1 MPINTRQHAKVREIR
16 FSNPPVNAL
25 SIRSGLCREF
35 TAAITAAL
43 ADTAVESIIVTGEG
57 AIFSGGADIADFE
70 GDPQSLNVFRDL
82 LNGIERASKPIVM
95 AIRGLSLGGGLELA
109 LVGHYRIASADA
121 QFGLPEVT
129 LGLLPGGGGTQRLPR
144 LVGARRGLQMMLSGK
159 PIRADAALAAGLI
172 DSVCDGDP
180 AEQAL
185 QFIASGKARVVRP
198 TGALAVPADLSEAI
212 AAARK
217 EAVTLAS
224 RHILT
229 AASAALTSDL
239 DSALATEARLFEE
252 LKASEPSQ
260 ALRHIFFGQRLVS
273 RLPAGLQATPK
284 TIDKVSIVGGGLM
297 GTGIAIALL
306 KAGLEVQLVEPRSEA
321 REKAAATVAATL
333 QKDVDKGRLTP
344 TELSKR
350 LQNFATRVRIEEAG
364 GADLFIE
371 AVYEDMDVKLET
383 FRALDRTAAAGAIL
397 ASNTSALD
405 LNRLAAGISRPQDV
419 VGLHFFSPA
428 NIMRLVE
435 IIRGTQTS
443 PETLATAMRFTKRIG
458 KIGVFSGVC
467 DGFIG
472 NRLFEEYL
480 RQAYFLLEEGALPQQ
495 VDRALEAW
503 GMAMGPFRTLDL
515 AGGDVGWSVR
525 KRRARE
531 QPDRPYSAIPD
542 RVCELER
549 FGQKTRAG
557 FYLYADG
564 RTAQVDPL
572 IDELVVG
579 ESARLGVVRRSISDA
594 EIVDRCLLALINEGA
609 KVLAEGIAYRP
620 VDIDIVYVNGY
631 GFSAERGGP
640 MFQGDVRGMASVLQ
654 AIRRFA
660 TGRHGWAWEPA
671 RLIVELADRG
681 GSFASLN
688 G

>member
-1 MPINTRQHAKVREIR
+1 MPINTRQHAKVCEIR

-43 ADTAVESIIVTGEG
+43 ADTAVESIIVAGEG
-57 AIFSGGADIADFE
+57 AIFSAGADIADFE
-70 GDPQSLNVFRDL
+70 GDPESLNMFRGL
-82 LNGIERASKPIVM
+82 VNGIERARKPIVM

-109 LVGHYRIASADA
+109 LAGHYRVASADA

-144 LVGARRGLQMMLSGK
+144 LVGAKRGLQMMLSGK

-180 AEQAL
+180 VEHAL

-212 AAARK
+212 AAAGK

-224 RHILT
+224 RHILA

-273 RLPAGLQATPK
+273 RLPAGLEATPK

-306 KAGLEVQLVEPRSEA
+306 KAGLEVQLVEPRNEA

-344 TELSKR
+344 TELSKQ
-350 LQNFATRVRIEEAG
+350 LQNFATRVRIEEAS

-371 AVYEDMDVKLET
+371 AVYEDMDVKLVV

-542 RVCELER
+542 RVCELGR

-564 RTAQVDPL
+564 RTAQADPL

-594 EIVDRCLLALINEGA
+594 EIVDRCLLALVNEGA

-640 MFQGDVRGMASVLQ
+640 MFQGDARGMASVLQ

>member
-1 MPINTRQHAKVREIR
+1 
-16 FSNPPVNAL
+16 
-25 SIRSGLCREF
+25 
-35 TAAITAAL
+35 
-43 ADTAVESIIVTGEG
+43 
-57 AIFSGGADIADFE
+57 
-70 GDPQSLNVFRDL
+70 
-82 LNGIERASKPIVM
+82 
-95 AIRGLSLGGGLELA
+95 
-109 LVGHYRIASADA
+109 
-121 QFGLPEVT
+121 
-129 LGLLPGGGGTQRLPR
+129 
-144 LVGARRGLQMMLSGK
+144 MMLSGK

-180 AEQAL
+180 VEHAL

-224 RHILT
+224 RHILA

-273 RLPAGLQATPK
+273 RLPAGLEATLK

-306 KAGLEVQLVEPRSEA
+306 KAGLEVELVEPQNEA

-344 TELSKR
+344 TELSKQ
-350 LQNFATRVRIEEAG
+350 LQNFATRVRIEEAS

-371 AVYEDMDVKLET
+371 AVYEDMDVKLEV

-531 QPDRPYSAIPD
+531 QSDRPYSAIPD
-542 RVCELER
+542 RVCELGR

-564 RTAQVDPL
+564 RTAQADPL

-594 EIVDRCLLALINEGA
+594 EIVDRCLLALVNEGA

-681 GSFASLN
+681 GSFAFLN

>member
-43 ADTAVESIIVTGEG
+43 ADTAVESIIVAGEG

-82 LNGIERASKPIVM
+82 MNGIERASKPIVM

-109 LVGHYRIASADA
+109 LAGHYRVASADA

-159 PIRADAALAAGLI
+159 LIRADAALAAGLI

-180 AEQAL
+180 VEHAL
-185 QFIASGKARVVRP
+185 QFIASSKARAVRP

-229 AASAALTSDL
+229 AAGTALTSDL
-239 DSALATEARLFEE
+239 NSALATEARLFEE

-260 ALRHIFFGQRLVS
+260 ALRHVFFGQRLVS
-273 RLPAGLQATPK
+273 RLPAGLEATPK

-306 KAGLEVQLVEPRSEA
+306 KAGLEVQLVEPRNEA

-344 TELSKR
+344 TELSKQ
-350 LQNFATRVRIEEAG
+350 LQNFATRVRIEEAS

-371 AVYEDMDVKLET
+371 AVYEDMDVKLEA

-531 QPDRPYSAIPD
+531 QPDRPYSSIPD

-549 FGQKTRAG
+549 FGQKTHAG

-579 ESARLGVVRRSISDA
+579 ESAWLGVVRRSISDA
-594 EIVDRCLLALINEGA
+594 EIVDRCLLALVNEGA

>member
-1 MPINTRQHAKVREIR
+1 MPINTHQHAGVREIR

-25 SIRSGLCREF
+25 SVRSGLCQELI
-35 TAAITAAL
+35 AAVTAAL
-43 ADTAVESIIVTGEG
+43 ADAAVDSIIVAGDG
-57 AIFSGGADIADFE
+57 AIFSAGADITDFA
-70 GDPQSLNVFRDL
+70 GDPEGLNILRGLHNRV
-82 LNGIERASKPIVM
+82 ERAGKPIVM
-95 AIRGLSLGGGLELA
+95 AIRGLCLGGGLELA
-109 LVGHYRIASADA
+109 LAGHYRVASAEA

-129 LGLLPGGGGTQRLPR
+129 LGLLPGSGGTQRLPR
-144 LVGARRGLQMMLSGK
+144 LVGATRSLQMMLSGK
-159 PIRADAALAAGLI
+159 PMRSDEALAVGLI

-180 AEQAL
+180 VEHAL
-185 QFIASGKARVVRP
+185 QFIASGRAQAVRP
-198 TGALAVPADLSEAI
+198 TGALAVPTDLGAAF

-217 EAVTLAS
+217 EAVSLAS
-224 RHILT
+224 KQILT
-229 AASAALTSDL
+229 AASAALTTDL
-239 DSALATEARLFEE
+239 DSALATEARLFAE
-252 LKASEPSQ
+252 LMASEPSR
-260 ALRHIFFGQRLVS
+260 ALRHVFFGQRLVT
-273 RLPAGLQATPK
+273 RLPAGLEATPK
-284 TIDKVSIVGGGLM
+284 TINKVSIVGGGLM

-306 KAGLEVQLVEPRSEA
+306 KAGLKIQLVEPRNDA
-321 REKAAATVAATL
+321 RERAAATVAATL
-333 QKDVDKGRLTP
+333 QRDVDKGRLTP
-344 TELSKR
+344 MELTR
-350 LQNFATRVRIEEAG
+350 QLENFATRARLEEASE
-364 GADLFIE
+364 AELFIE
-371 AVYEDMDVKLET
+371 AVYEDMDVKLEV
-383 FRALDRTAAAGAIL
+383 FRALDRTAASGAIL

-405 LNRLAAGISRPQDV
+405 LNRLAAATSRPQDV

-435 IIRGTQTS
+435 VIRGTQTS
-443 PETLATAMRFTKRIG
+443 PATLATAMRFSKRIG
-458 KIGVFSGVC
+458 KIGVFCGVC

-515 AGGDVGWSVR
+515 AGGDIGWSVR

-542 RVCELER
+542 RVCESGR
-549 FGQKTRAG
+549 FGQKTGAG
-557 FYLYADG
+557 FYRYPDG
-564 RTAQVDPL
+564 RTAQVDPS
-572 IDELVVG
+572 IDELVLS
-579 ESARLGVVRRSISDA
+579 ESARLGIIRRSISDA
-594 EIVDRCLLALINEGA
+594 EIVDRCLLTLVNEGA
-609 KVLAEGIAYRP
+609 KAIAEGIAYRP

-631 GFSAERGGP
+631 GFPAERGGP
-640 MFQGDVRGMASVLQ
+640 MFQADARGVASVVQ

>member
-25 SIRSGLCREF
+25 SIRSGLCQEL

-43 ADTAVESIIVTGEG
+43 ADTAVESIIVAGEG
-57 AIFSGGADIADFE
+57 TIFSAGADIADFA
-70 GDPQSLNVFRDL
+70 GDPKSLNIFRGL
-82 LNGIERASKPIVM
+82 LNEIERASKPIVM

-109 LVGHYRIASADA
+109 LAGHYRVASADA

-144 LVGARRGLQMMLSGK
+144 LVGAKRGLQMMLSGK
-159 PIRADAALAAGLI
+159 PIRADAALAAELI

-180 AEQAL
+180 VEHAL

-224 RHILT
+224 RHILA

-273 RLPAGLQATPK
+273 RLPASLEATPK

-306 KAGLEVQLVEPRSEA
+306 KAGLEVQLVEPRDEA
-321 REKAAATVAATL
+321 REKAAATVASTL

-344 TELSKR
+344 TELSKQ
-350 LQNFATRVRIEEAG
+350 LQNFATRVRIEEAS

-371 AVYEDMDVKLET
+371 AVYEDMDVKLEV

-443 PETLATAMRFTKRIG
+443 PQTLATAMRFTKRIG
-458 KIGVFSGVC
+458 KIGVFCGVC

-542 RVCELER
+542 RVCELGR

-594 EIVDRCLLALINEGA
+594 EIVDRCLLALVNEGA

>member
-43 ADTAVESIIVTGEG
+43 ADTAVESIIVAGEG

-82 LNGIERASKPIVM
+82 MNGIERASKPIVM

-109 LVGHYRIASADA
+109 LAGHYRVASADA

-180 AEQAL
+180 VEHAL
-185 QFIASGKARVVRP
+185 QFIASAKARVVRP

-229 AASAALTSDL
+229 AAGTALTSDL

-252 LKASEPSQ
+252 LKASEASQ

-273 RLPAGLQATPK
+273 RLPAGLEATPK

-306 KAGLEVQLVEPRSEA
+306 KAGLEVQLVEPRNEA

-344 TELSKR
+344 TELSKQ
-350 LQNFATRVRIEEAG
+350 LQNFATRVRIEEAS

-371 AVYEDMDVKLET
+371 AVYEDMDVKLEA

-503 GMAMGPFRTLDL
+503 GMVMGPFRTLDL

-542 RVCELER
+542 RVCELGR

-564 RTAQVDPL
+564 RTAKLDPL
-572 IDELVVG
+572 IDELVVS
-579 ESARLGVVRRSISDA
+579 ESARLGILRRSISDA
-594 EIVDRCLLALINEGA
+594 EIVDRCLLTLINEGA

-681 GSFASLN
+681 GSLASLN